1 LPRPP
6 AQPTR
11 PAAPGPVADCV
22 PRTDPRP
29 GRCPPGCKATNQAA
43 PDNVRRPSSG
53 SGSMLVAGQCK
64 DEKTYALSKDTSK
77 GKDVQRLE
85 RQAMLLLTAAVD
97 SHRCFDETAA
107 SIRVQ
112 MDKKERRHG
121 WEDAEKLLSDC
132 YVLSCECPPPLRSPL
147 GQMKMIQTACAW
159 KTTCGTRHTATTRTS
174 RGVSAVSSRDAL
186 GRRSGGFSTC
196 QRWARTELSHPT
208 RVGPHLGLGTALR
221 CFIARGCRPTARA
234 LTTCCMATLWRRAE
248 ADSPEK

>member
-1 LPRPP
+1 
-6 AQPTR
+6 
-11 PAAPGPVADCV
+11 
-22 PRTDPRP
+22 
-29 GRCPPGCKATNQAA
+29 
-43 PDNVRRPSSG
+43 
-53 SGSMLVAGQCK
+53 MLVAGQCK

-196 QRWARTELSHPT
+196 QRWARMEQSFDSCRASSWPGWQAGDALHGDVA
-208 RVGPHLGLGTALR
+208 RRRRRRQHAAWLLCGGALR
-221 CFIARGCRPTARA
+221 LDVSSLFYLFGHLYHIV
-234 LTTCCMATLWRRAE
+234 TL
-248 ADSPEK
+248 D